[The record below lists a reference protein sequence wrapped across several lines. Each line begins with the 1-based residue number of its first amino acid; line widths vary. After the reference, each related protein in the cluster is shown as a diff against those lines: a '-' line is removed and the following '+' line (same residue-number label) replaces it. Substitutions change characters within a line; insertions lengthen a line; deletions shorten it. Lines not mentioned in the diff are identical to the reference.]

1 MENAN
6 HSHMSSPAFSSAR
19 RTATSARAAET
30 SATTPDAPTATEP
43 ATDPGWVRKDD
54 ILRTVAPVGRDYRFS
69 LSPLAGQAP
78 VLQGEFESL
87 TLRPGL
93 VLQRT
98 RVQDLHDMTTQLTLE
113 PGLKIGLLVEGETEI
128 AYGDL
133 ALRLGPRRDA
143 AGRLHVPGSVVALA
157 EPETFRRH
165 WRRGRR
171 EAKVSL
177 TLRPEWLAASG
188 CAEGP
193 AMAALQ
199 HFCDEHLARHA
210 WTPSARA
217 LSLAQ
222 QIARP
227 PALTDPFRRWYLEA
241 RAVELASEALQSL
254 VQARQA
260 AGGRTGAGTGA
271 WMGPPADGLM
281 EGPTDTWTATSSAAA
296 RPPAALPPREQRRL
310 RELLAWID
318 SRPAATLTLEA
329 IAREAAMSP
338 TALQRAFRA
347 FQGRPLFD
355 HLRERRLDAARLAL
369 ERDGVSVGQ
378 AAEIAGYAGAHN
390 FATAFKRRYGCT
402 PRAWRLRG

>member
-1 MENAN
+1 
-6 HSHMSSPAFSSAR
+6 
-19 RTATSARAAET
+19 
-30 SATTPDAPTATEP
+30 
-43 ATDPGWVRKDD
+43 WVRKDD

-241 RAVELASEALQSL
+241 RALELASEALQSL
-254 VQARQA
+254 VQARQ
-260 AGGRTGAGTGA
+260 T
-271 WMGPPADGLM
+271 
-281 EGPTDTWTATSSAAA
+281 AA

-369 ERDGVSVGQ
+369 ERDGVTVGQ